1 MKINSELIQQL
12 RHKRSWSQEELAI
25 ATGLNL
31 RTIQRIENEGTA
43 SLQSRKAIASVFDVE
58 IESLSYVPAVEIKK
72 YEFKTLEIK
81 AEEGFFTG
89 LTKAKVPDFAMIFNQ
104 EGENGWQLVQILTP
118 EFAKGL
124 WSGKTGKFLAILQR
138 EKTNSEC

>member
-12 RHKRSWSQEELAI
+12 RHNRSWSQEELAI

-31 RTIQRIENEGTA
+31 RTIQRIEKEGSA
-43 SLQSRKAIASVFDVE
+43 SLQSRKAIAAAFERAIKEFDYEEPVM
-58 IESLSYVPAVEIKK
+58 IKK

-89 LTKAKVPDFAMIFNQ
+89 LTKVTVPDFAKIFNK
-104 EGENGWQLVQILTP
+104 EGENGWELIQILTP
-118 EFAKGL
+118 EISQGM
-124 WSGKTGKFLAILQR
+124 WSGKTGKFVAILQR
-138 EKTNSEC
+138 EKSAS

>member
-12 RHKRSWSQEELAI
+12 RHNRSWSQEELAI

-31 RTIQRIENEGTA
+31 RTIQRIEKEGSA
-43 SLQSRKAIASVFDVE
+43 SLQSRKAIAAAFERAIEEFDYE
-58 IESLSYVPAVEIKK
+58 EPIMTKK

-89 LTKAKVPDFAMIFNQ
+89 LTKAKVPDFAEIFNK
-104 EGENGWQLVQILTP
+104 EGENGWELIQILTP
-118 EFAKGL
+118 EIAQGM
-124 WSGKTGKFLAILQR
+124 WSGKTGKFVAILQR
-138 EKTNSEC
+138 EISAS